1 MTPEPLPELR
11 TVTLDRDEDL
21 LWITLNDPGRAN
33 ALSPRMIEEITAIY
47 QRPWREEG
55 IRALLLQ
62 GAGENFSAG
71 ADLAHLES
79 LRDASLD
86 ENREDSRRLRDLFAS
101 ILDQSALTLA
111 LVQGACVAGGCG
123 VATAHDFVLAARGA
137 RFMYSEVKIGFV
149 AALVATFLP
158 LRIQGRDLREILL
171 NPRFLDSEEAREIG
185 LADRIV
191 PRKELREAGRSLALE
206 ILTNA
211 SSESIART
219 KHLLL
224 DLLGR
229 PLSEALDRAAE
240 TNARS
245 RLTEDCR
252 RGISHF
258 LEHKKPPEW
267 R

>member
-1 MTPEPLPELR
+1 MPEPMSSLQ
-11 TVTLDRDEDL
+11 TVTVERDDDL

-33 ALSPRMIEEITAIY
+33 ALSPRMIEEITEIY
-47 QRPWREEG
+47 QQPWREEG
-55 IRALLLQ
+55 IRSLLLQ
-62 GAGENFSAG
+62 GVGKHFSAG
-71 ADLAHLES
+71 ADLSHLES

-86 ENREDSRRLRDLFAS
+86 DNREDSRRLRNLFAA
-101 ILDQSALTLA
+101 ILDQGALTLA

-149 AALVATFLP
+149 AALVASFLP
-158 LRIQGRDLREILL
+158 LRLRGREIREILL
-171 NPRFLDSEEAREIG
+171 NPRFLDSERALEIG
-185 LADRIV
+185 LIDRV
-191 PRKELREAGRSLALE
+191 VARDELREAGRALALE

-224 DLLGR
+224 DRIGR
-229 PLSEALDRAAE
+229 PLPEALDRAAE
-240 TNARS
+240 TNARA

-258 LEHKKPPEW
+258 LEHKEPPEW